1 MIFYQQKS
9 AESHLSATVKRLKK
23 STSFKV
29 IPSYQ
34 INQEFQIKI
43 FSKMEFY
50 LISFSSLNNKM
61 LYLNSYLLV
70 SVSNFTSLCGF
81 VLTKLGK
88 FIFFINCVHQRGRF
102 VNWRGRGL
110 APNKFDRSKF
120 RMFWASQSCFRKIQK
135 KF

>member
-9 AESHLSATVKRLKK
+9 AESHLSAKVKRLKK

-50 LISFSSLNNKM
+50 LISFSSLNSSNAGCYI
-61 LYLNSYLLV
+61 LFYISNHFIWLLRV
-70 SVSNFTSLCGF
+70 
-81 VLTKLGK
+81 
-88 FIFFINCVHQRGRF
+88 IN
-102 VNWRGRGL
+102 N
-110 APNKFDRSKF
+110 
-120 RMFWASQSCFRKIQK
+120 
-135 KF
+135 

>member
-9 AESHLSATVKRLKK
+9 AESDVSAKVKRFKK

-50 LISFSSLNNKM
+50 LISFSSLKVIM
-61 LYLNSYLLV
+61 II
-70 SVSNFTSLCGF
+70 
-81 VLTKLGK
+81 KK
-88 FIFFINCVHQRGRF
+88 Q
-102 VNWRGRGL
+102 
-110 APNKFDRSKF
+110 
-120 RMFWASQSCFRKIQK
+120 IQE
-135 KF
+135 